1 VREDLGWGKRVGWW
15 VCVVVAQKERGRVL
29 LESEDQVE
37 TELQQKK
44 KKKKK
49 KVKLSWRFQ

>member
-29 LESEDQVE
+29 LESEDHQVE
-37 TELQQKK
+37 RQLQLKE
-44 KKKKK
+44 KK

>member
-1 VREDLGWGKRVGWW
+1 VGEDLGWGKRVGWW
-15 VCVVVAQKERGRVL
+15 VCVVFAQKERGRVL